1 MLTHRSNI
9 HEFWNNNTG
18 QSFGGFYISLTLN
31 RYSRYDSEEVTLWLV
46 ILNQGVYKAQATKG
60 FIKSAGDTS
69 YTYLSFTGLSDG
81 NYKMFFQSMYQDQV
95 DFSGVVYDS
104 K

>member
-1 MLTHRSNI
+1 MNFEIITPDKVS
-9 HEFWNNNTG
+9 
-18 QSFGGFYISLTLN
+18 GGSFYISLTLN
-31 RYSRYDSEEVTLWLV
+31 RYSRYDSEGGHSLV
-46 ILNQGVYKAQATKG
+46 SDFESGGGVYKAQATKG